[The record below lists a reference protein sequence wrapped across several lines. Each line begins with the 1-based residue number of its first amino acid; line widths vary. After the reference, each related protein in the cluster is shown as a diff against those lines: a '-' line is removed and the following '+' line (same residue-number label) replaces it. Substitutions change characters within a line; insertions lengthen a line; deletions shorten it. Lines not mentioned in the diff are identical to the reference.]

1 MKKNVKVFIDIDNTI
16 YDSTKA
22 VVDELNKRY
31 NKNVNPEDI
40 KAYDFTDQ
48 FPEVKQSEIK
58 EIFSNENFYKRLDC
72 IDGTAFMFIDI
83 LSIQQ
88 KIDVSFVTLGTKENL
103 ENKKEWL
110 DYVLKSGEFFDHE
123 VDYYEYYGNL
133 SGDSN
138 KSFIDMSGGIFIDDN
153 IDCLRSSNAS
163 IKILIKNGVDTKW
176 NNVEPGD
183 DVYIADDW
191 GDIIRIVEFFINNK
205 EMIA

>member
-1 MKKNVKVFIDIDNTI
+1 MKKKVNVFIDIDNTI
-16 YDSTKA
+16 YNSTKVA
-22 VVDELNKRY
+22 VDELNKRY
-31 NKNVNPEDI
+31 NRNIKYTDI

-83 LSIQQ
+83 LSTQQ

-110 DYVLKSGEFFDHE
+110 DYILKSKDFFDHE
-123 VDYYEYYGNL
+123 VDYYEYYGSL
-133 SGDSN
+133 SSASN

-183 DVYIADDW
+183 NVYIADDW
-191 GDIIRIVEFFINNK
+191 GDIIKIVGFFINNK

>member
-48 FPEVKQSEIK
+48 FPEVKQNEIK

-83 LSIQQ
+83 LSTQQ

-183 DVYIADDW
+183 NVYIADDW
-191 GDIIRIVEFFINNK
+191 GDIIKIVGFFINNK